1 MVFFI
6 AHTIKHHTIPVKKH
20 NSNNNWKRL
29 TVHKSQIKDTH
40 ELVLSLSFKHVPAQ
54 TENNIQREKYI
65 QIYVRTRVS
74 RKWKHGTLYPKYICE
89 QNGNQK
95 VM

>member
-40 ELVLSLSFKHVPAQ
+40 ELVISLSFKHVPA
-54 TENNIQREKYI
+54 
-65 QIYVRTRVS
+65 
-74 RKWKHGTLYPKYICE
+74 
-89 QNGNQK
+89 
-95 VM
+95 